1 MTDQI
6 KTDFKAGDELTS
18 AHLNAMGTQI
28 VTNANEVAAAKQAAE
43 EAKAAAEAASAEA
56 GAKAEAEAAA
66 AQAAQVAADLEANA
80 QADAA
85 IAEQVQANVAS
96 IQANAEKAQQALDA
110 IASNAEAD
118 SAVAAL
124 AQANKELIEANT
136 ANDELL
142 AAKVGNI
149 EQDYV
154 SKADTKNE
162 FKAQSLYNVVT
173 YKNTKA
179 DGSYTQ
185 IWNEAS
191 GGGAMVYD
199 KTSDI
204 KSFIGVNIGRGDND
218 IWGQFY
224 AKVVATNIG
233 TRMNFTNHGV
243 YMTVDKA
250 NGSYTEDDLLVTK
263 ASAKTLIAEFLQ
275 TDEGKDII
283 KQIMQE
289 NGVVLGS

>member
-18 AHLNAMGTQI
+18 AHLNAMGNQI
-28 VTNANEVAAAKQAAE
+28 VANATEVAAAKQAAE
-43 EAKAAAEAASAEA
+43 EARAAAEAASAET

-154 SKADTKNE
+154 SKADTKSG
-162 FKAQSLYNVVT
+162 FKAQSLYNVTT
-173 YKNTKA
+173 YKYEDANVQTLA
-179 DGSYTQ
+179 F
-185 IWNEAS
+185 NES
-191 GGGAMVYD
+191 DGGGNIVHN
-199 KTSDI
+199 KTLNI
-204 KSFIGVNIGRGDND
+204 KAFIGVNDAQESGGV
-218 IWGQFY
+218 WAQFY
-224 AKVVATNIG
+224 AKNVATNVG
-233 TRMNFTNHGV
+233 TRVNFTDKGV
-243 YMTVDKA
+243 FYTKDQA
-250 NGSYTEDDLLVTK
+250 NGSYTADDEITTQATV
-263 ASAKTLIAEFLQ
+263 KTLIAEFLQ
-275 TDEGKDII
+275 TEEGKDII

>member
-18 AHLNAMGTQI
+18 SHLNAMGAQI
-28 VTNANEVAAAKQAAE
+28 VANAAEVAAAKQAAE

-85 IAEQVQANVAS
+85 IAEQVQTNVAN

-110 IASNAEAD
+110 IAANAEAD

-154 SKADTKNE
+154 SKADTKSGVKAQTLYNLVTHKVTATNGDVSQIFAE
-162 FKAQSLYNVVT
+162 SDGGGSMITSTANDFKAYVGCNNEKTLGVQIYVKNNSDNVGCRLNCGQQGFFYT
-173 YKNTKA
+173 KN
-179 DGSYTQ
+179 
-185 IWNEAS
+185 
-191 GGGAMVYD
+191 
-199 KTSDI
+199 
-204 KSFIGVNIGRGDND
+204 
-218 IWGQFY
+218 
-224 AKVVATNIG
+224 
-233 TRMNFTNHGV
+233 
-243 YMTVDKA
+243 KA
-250 NGSYTEDDLLVTK
+250 NGSYDTDDEITTK
-263 ASAKTLIAEFLQ
+263 ASVKALIAEFLQ
-275 TDEGKDII
+275 TEEGKDII